1 MVYFKIN
8 DTDYSMYTAELKITN
23 ASKYTTQT
31 NAHQDTVVDYIND
44 KKTIEVEIIPLNDT
58 VMQQLTEDISGL
70 GMNISYLNPQT
81 KQLKTI
87 SCILPSTN
95 IEYYTIQQGKVSFKK
110 VNLKFTELQGGI
122 IDEYYPDQNAIGNSG
137 VLFK

>member
-58 VMQQLTEDISGL
+58 VMSQLTADISGL

-95 IEYYTIQQGKVSFKK
+95 VEYYTIQQGKVSFKK
-110 VNLKFTELQGGI
+110 LKFFFLIRVFTGI
-122 IDEYYPDQNAIGNSG
+122 PEMTKIQRARKHFRN
-137 VLFK
+137 